1 MRICSPG
8 RPASPP
14 HNPSGPEVL
23 LGKQGDLNFFLKEIV
38 ALDPVAPVPR
48 ALASRISTLAKTNQA
63 NGKAR
68 FENLGIGDR
77 GVGHVDLYGGGSFP
91 TDGRSGSAPDGFV
104 MTEGGIPEGQVV
116 HCPLRTSHPAESAK
130 DKVDDALTDFGVPTR
145 NCGALIG
152 IVGKGGMKEGA
163 FGNDQVSGFKQS
175 FVERQILADEEA
187 QSIAD
192 RTGDD
197 GLGGVEVVRPCGS
210 GP

>member
-23 LGKQGDLNFFLKEIV
+23 RWVSREISTLLLKEIV

-48 ALASRISTLAKTNQA
+48 ALASGISTLAKTNEA
-63 NGKAR
+63 NGETR

-104 MTEGGIPEGQVV
+104 MTEGGVAKGQVV
-116 HCPLRTSHPAESAK
+116 HRPL
-130 DKVDDALTDFGVPTR
+130 
-145 NCGALIG
+145 
-152 IVGKGGMKEGA
+152 
-163 FGNDQVSGFKQS
+163 
-175 FVERQILADEEA
+175 
-187 QSIAD
+187 
-192 RTGDD
+192 
-197 GLGGVEVVRPCGS
+197 
-210 GP
+210 